1 MDHSFFDGMAT
12 RCERT
17 LEVKPVDAATID
29 FEHAEN
35 KIPQV
40 RQEAFYAA
48 ASLALP
54 QISPLNSLHA
64 HKR

>member
-1 MDHSFFDGMAT
+1 MDHAFFDSMPT

-17 LEVKPVDAATID
+17 LAVKPVDAATID

-40 RQEAFYAA
+40 
-48 ASLALP
+48 P
-54 QISPLNSLHA
+54 
-64 HKR
+64 